1 MDITL
6 TRILSLL
13 EKKPNGQF
21 VYGAKKKFAER
32 IGYDSGDIVSMWIGG
47 TSRSYLKKLHEI
59 SSVYGVS
66 VEWLKGETEEKNPSA
81 TSSGGVSPVK
91 QELLDRIPF
100 LSDKKVQ
107 ALLDL
112 IDGD

>member
-1 MDITL
+1 MFRYDRLDQLIAETGKKKNY
-6 TRILSLL
+6 LS
-13 EKKPNGQF
+13 KKMGHSGRYLND
-21 VYGAKKKFAER
+21 AKKQNTN
-32 IGYDSGDIVSMWIGG
+32 I
-47 TSRSYLKKLHEI
+47 KKEE
-59 SSVYGVS
+59 VYILAVELGVS
-66 VEWLKGETEEKNPSA
+66 LEYLTGETDEKNPSG
-81 TSSGGVSPVK
+81 TSTGGISPIK